1 MKQKLQN
8 ALFILGVVEQ
18 AMSLIRA
25 GDFSSHLQSV
35 MLTLADEY
43 KDEKM
48 RKEILSRGYSAE
60 KDAKMM
66 PWALHKKSICTI
78 GCSARSYYRDG
89 KRRNSF

>member
-1 MKQKLQN
+1 MKNKLQN

-35 MLTLADEY
+35 MLALADEY

-60 KDAKMM
+60 KDDARQAK
-66 PWALHKKSICTI
+66 
-78 GCSARSYYRDG
+78 R
-89 KRRNSF
+89 